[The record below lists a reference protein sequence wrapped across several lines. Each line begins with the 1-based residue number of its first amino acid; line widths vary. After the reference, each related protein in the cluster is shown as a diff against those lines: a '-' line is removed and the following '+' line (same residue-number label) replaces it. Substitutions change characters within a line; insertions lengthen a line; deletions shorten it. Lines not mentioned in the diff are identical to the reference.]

1 MDWEL
6 PRVSIKHRTRRVG
19 KGYSHPVRKH
29 RETMSVCEGYRAEQ
43 GRERGKCTVHESQLE
58 AKRVCM

>member
-1 MDWEL
+1 M
-6 PRVSIKHRTRRVG
+6 SIEHRTRRVG
-19 KGYSHPVRKH
+19 KGYSHPARKH